1 MASKRATGILTAAVA
16 GVIVL
21 VAAAATTFVVISNQR
36 DQPDQPP
43 KDLIDPGARLGLPA
57 RINAGGPASDSGGQ
71 PWMADAA
78 FVGGIAESSGQE
90 TAEPIYRTIR
100 RGVSAYRLAVDRPG
114 VYRVTLHLI
123 EPTFG
128 TGRRRVFDVLSQG
141 RPVLR
146 EVDIAA
152 EVGKG
157 QPYQRT
163 FDARVDDGVLDVG
176 FLPRVDLPVLA
187 GLVVERSPAAKA
199 TASPAHLACHG
210 VPVRPGQNART
221 VLAAHP
227 PGTTYCFKAGVH
239 RLSAPLVPKGGDV
252 LAGDAGAVLN
262 GSRPLTGWTSTGS
275 AWQAKAAASGP
286 LDEGRCVSGTACR
299 YTNDVYLDNRP
310 LRRVLHSGEV
320 GHDTF
325 WQDAENGLVLL
336 GDDPTGHTVEQAV
349 APAAISGEAG
359 RVTVSGLVVE
369 KFAVPAQHA
378 AVYADGP
385 DWRILDNEV
394 RLNHGGGI
402 RTDDG
407 TQAIGNSVHRN
418 GQLGMGG
425 NGDGTVVR
433 SNVIALSNY
442 SRYDPNW
449 EAGASKWAF
458 TADLKVTGNNVYSN
472 GGPGLWSDLDNIR
485 TTMSGNIVANN
496 ALVGIFEEIS
506 CSGVVSGNIVVGNG
520 FSSPFISGW
529 LGGAGI
535 GVNTSADV
543 DIAGNTVVDN
553 ANGIGLIASDREEDP
568 GESCGAYKLENVRV
582 HDNLVQMR
590 SGRSGVV
597 EDAGDASIFDA
608 ADLRFAANT
617 YRLDRVDRAA
627 FAWRAQNLDRQDW
640 LEVGQDAGSRFEPT
654 AG

>member
-1 MASKRATGILTAAVA
+1 
-16 GVIVL
+16 
-21 VAAAATTFVVISNQR
+21 
-36 DQPDQPP
+36 
-43 KDLIDPGARLGLPA
+43 
-57 RINAGGPASDSGGQ
+57 
-71 PWMADAA
+71 
-78 FVGGIAESSGQE
+78 
-90 TAEPIYRTIR
+90 
-100 RGVSAYRLAVDRPG
+100 
-114 VYRVTLHLI
+114 
-123 EPTFG
+123 
-128 TGRRRVFDVLSQG
+128 
-141 RPVLR
+141 
-146 EVDIAA
+146 
-152 EVGKG
+152 
-157 QPYQRT
+157 
-163 FDARVDDGVLDVG
+163 
-176 FLPRVDLPVLA
+176 
-187 GLVVERSPAAKA
+187 
-199 TASPAHLACHG
+199 
-210 VPVRPGQNART
+210 VPEA
-221 VLAAHP
+221 
-227 PGTTYCFKAGVH
+227 
-239 RLSAPLVPKGGDV
+239 GDV

-320 GHDTF
+320 GPGTF
-325 WQDAENGLVLL
+325 WQDAENGLVTL

-369 KFAVPAQHA
+369 KFAVPAQQA
-378 AVYADGP
+378 AVSADGP

-402 RTDDG
+402 RTFDG

-425 NGDGTVVR
+425 NGNGSVVR
-433 SNVIALSNY
+433 SNVIALNNY
-442 SRYDPNW
+442 NRYDPNW

-568 GESCGAYKLENVRV
+568 GEQCGAYKLENVRV

-608 ADLRFAANT
+608 AGLRFAANT
-617 YRLDRVDRAA
+617 YRLDRLDRAA
-627 FAWRAQNLDRQDW
+627 FAWRAQNLARQDW
-640 LEVGQDAGSRFEPT
+640 LEAGQDAGSRFEPT